1 MITVGT
7 LNQPMTFPDL
17 SGSKDELLGGPQ
29 LKQLS
34 QPHSGPRTP
43 DPCGGWRTTKV
54 GHLLG
59 DQLSVP
65 TMSNG
70 QRLLLERCSL
80 GTVSKGNYSFVLCL
94 RMDF

>member
-7 LNQPMTFPDL
+7 LNQPVTFPDL
-17 SGSKDELLGGPQ
+17 SGSKDELLGGQQ

-43 DPCGGWRTTKV
+43 DPCGGRITTKA

-59 DQLSVP
+59 DQLSVS

-70 QRLLLERCSL
+70 QRLLLERRSL
-80 GTVSKGNYSFVLCL
+80 GDHLALYPKEIIPLFFV
-94 RMDF
+94 